1 MGTTRNI
8 LVGAAAVYLSTATA
22 TSGLPAAVLP
32 ANQGATGSS
41 YTTSLSADANWTDV
55 GFTTNG
61 LELSYEPNYGEVA
74 VDQMLDSA
82 RLFKQSMKVMVKT
95 EFAEATLANLFI
107 VMNQASGYSAVGD
120 PRASDGGAVS
130 NTTTGVELQ
139 GGSLG
144 DYPVERSLAAVGQA
158 PRPVSASASA
168 ERIYY
173 AARVMSISTSAH
185 GMKRDNSTTFPVEF
199 RLLPVASTSNAYGK
213 IIDRTF

>member
-8 LVGAAAVYLSTATA
+8 LVGAAAVYLSTATSQ
-22 TSGLPAAVLP
+22 SGLAAAALP

-41 YTTSLSADANWTDV
+41 YTTSLSADPLWTDV

-74 VDQMLDSA
+74 VDQMLDAA
-82 RLFKQSMKVMVKT
+82 RLFKQSMKVTVKT
-95 EFAEATLANLFI
+95 EFAEATLANLFV
-107 VMNQASGYSAVGD
+107 VMNQASGYAAAGD
-120 PRASDGGAVS
+120 PKATDGGAVS
-130 NTTTGVELQ
+130 NTITGVEVL

-158 PRPVSASASA
+158 PKPASGSS

-173 AARVMSISTSAH
+173 AARVMSISTSSF
-185 GMKRDNSTTFPVEF
+185 GQKRDSATTFPVEF

-213 IIDRTF
+213 IIDRSF

>member
-8 LVGAAAVYLSTATA
+8 LVGAAAVYLSANTSQ
-22 TSGLPAAVLP
+22 SGLAAAQLP

-41 YTTSLSADANWTDV
+41 YATQLSADALWTDV

-61 LELSYEPNYGEVA
+61 LDLSYEPNYGEVA
-74 VDQMLDSA
+74 VDQMLDAA

-95 EFAEATLANLFI
+95 EFAEATLANLFV
-107 VMNQASGYSAVGD
+107 VMNQASGYSATAD
-120 PRASDGGAVS
+120 PRPSDGGAVS
-130 NTTTGVELQ
+130 NTLTGVEVL

-144 DYPVERSLAAVGQA
+144 DYPVERSFAAVGQA
-158 PRPVSASASA
+158 PKSATVGVNT

-173 AARVMSISTSAH
+173 AARVMSISTSSF
-185 GMKRDNSTTFPVEF
+185 GQKRDTATTFPVEF

-213 IIDRTF
+213 IIDRSF